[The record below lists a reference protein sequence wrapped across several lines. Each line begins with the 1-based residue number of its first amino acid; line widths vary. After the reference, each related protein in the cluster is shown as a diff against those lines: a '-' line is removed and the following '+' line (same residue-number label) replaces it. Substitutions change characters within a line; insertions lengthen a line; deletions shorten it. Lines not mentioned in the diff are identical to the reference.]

1 MFQYIIDMYDIEDD
15 KLTQIQGIVI
25 GADFIEAVQHL
36 METYGKDMESIKLL
50 VPVGD
55 GDCYELSDEGMKEI
69 DKVRENWIW

>member
-1 MFQYIIDMYDIEDD
+1 MFQYIIEMYNIDE

-36 METYGKDMESIKLL
+36 METYGKDMDSIKLL

>member
-1 MFQYIIDMYDIEDD
+1 MFQYIIEMYNIEE
-15 KLTQIQGIVI
+15 KLVQVKGIVI

-36 METYGKDMESIKLL
+36 METYDKDMESIKLL